1 MSVVT
6 WDSSPKPVSTEKTLV
21 KMKRNPPL
29 KSRKVLNLAALM
41 TVIIGQTSPWVEDPY
56 LSKMLRMFG
65 AQTSR

>member
-6 WDSSPKPVSTEKTLV
+6 WDSSPKPVSTEKTQV
-21 KMKRNPPL
+21 KMTKNLPP
-29 KSRKVLNLAALM
+29 KSKKAPSLAALM
-41 TVIIGQTSPWVEDPY
+41 TVIIGQTNPWAEGPY